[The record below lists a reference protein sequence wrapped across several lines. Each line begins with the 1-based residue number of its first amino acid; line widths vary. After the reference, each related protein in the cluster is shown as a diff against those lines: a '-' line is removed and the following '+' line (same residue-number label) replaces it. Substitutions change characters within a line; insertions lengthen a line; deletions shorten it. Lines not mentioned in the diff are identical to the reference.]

1 MKISRLSRF
10 LLKFCSRWQLH
21 IDSYLSSRSSMHL
34 VWKQQT
40 VWCSHT
46 DRHIPFLQ
54 SNLVFQ
60 QILQSHSYCA
70 KKMRSF
76 ASCELCR
83 QEFGISLSM
92 FAICPCIRYVC
103 YFQTHITRRLILLGN
118 KSLSVRYITYKK
130 MHKIALPKI
139 PLHAKVIYSK
149 YWRNLYL
156 FVSIF
161 FFLSYFWNIL
171 IGKTNAK

>member
-1 MKISRLSRF
+1 MFAPTVSICQGWYSLKI
-10 LLKFCSRWQLH
+10 
-21 IDSYLSSRSSMHL
+21 YEASMQY
-34 VWKQQT
+34 VIWKQLAI
-40 VWCSHT
+40 WHSHI

-60 QILQSHSYCA
+60 QILQFHSYCA
-70 KKMRSF
+70 KKMRYF

-103 YFQTHITRRLILLGN
+103 YFLTHITRRLILLGN

-156 FVSIF
+156 FVSILLF
-161 FFLSYFWNIL
+161 ILFLKYFNRQNKCKIRFH
-171 IGKTNAK
+171 KKVN

>member
-1 MKISRLSRF
+1 MFAPTVSICQGWYSLKI
-10 LLKFCSRWQLH
+10 
-21 IDSYLSSRSSMHL
+21 YEASMQY
-34 VWKQQT
+34 VIWKQLAI
-40 VWCSHT
+40 WHSHI

-130 MHKIALPKI
+130 CTKLPSQKFHCTPKLYI
-139 PLHAKVIYSK
+139 PSTEEICT
-149 YWRNLYL
+149 YL
-156 FVSIF
+156 FLF
-161 FFLSYFWNIL
+161 LFLSYFWNIL